1 MAFKSKHPAIGSSPF
16 YRAQAAWSNEVEE
29 KIAALEARLDALEA
43 PKPRQRKPKE
53 PLAEFTDTPPA
64 EDE

>member
-29 KIAALEARLDALEA
+29 KIAALEARLDALES

-53 PLAEFTDTPPA
+53 PLIELAEEGTG
-64 EDE
+64 E